1 MKQTT
6 MLPLSLVCRAK
17 CLVLG
22 LLLLLAATHAFW
34 LKGLPSTTRQT
45 RKLLLHPSPHQTLI
59 TGQPSRPTRTATAYL
74 SSFARRVAP
83 SRSMVVA
90 ASGTEYLDNLPSRAS
105 KKGPPMQWGALG
117 TWILAAALQFATI
130 VAFMYGMEK
139 AFLRFNLSKQ
149 ASIWLVRAFFAFM
162 SLRWV
167 SMQCSL

>member
-1 MKQTT
+1 
-6 MLPLSLVCRAK
+6 
-17 CLVLG
+17 
-22 LLLLLAATHAFW
+22 
-34 LKGLPSTTRQT
+34 
-45 RKLLLHPSPHQTLI
+45 
-59 TGQPSRPTRTATAYL
+59 
-74 SSFARRVAP
+74 
-83 SRSMVVA
+83 MVVV

-105 KKGPPMQWGALG
+105 KEGPPMQWGALG
-117 TWILAAALQFATI
+117 TWILATALQFATI